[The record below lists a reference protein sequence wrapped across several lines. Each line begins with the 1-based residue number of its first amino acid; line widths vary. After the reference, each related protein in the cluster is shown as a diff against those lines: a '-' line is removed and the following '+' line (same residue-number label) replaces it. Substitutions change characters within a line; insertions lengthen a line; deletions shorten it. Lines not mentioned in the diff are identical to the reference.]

1 MEHGNVVFKEEELT
15 IFNTCWEMTCIL
27 LSIMYVYIYICL
39 LIYAYHHPPLPNLKH
54 SFVAEEINN
63 NMASASTTNDK
74 QLSAVGKLEIEG
86 KGDNVLQ
93 RHAMFFDRN
102 KDGVIYPWE
111 TFQGLRAIGAG
122 ILLSAGG
129 AVFINLGLSGK
140 TRPGKFPSPLFPIE
154 IKFVPEKFEEIFAK
168 HAKTNRHAL
177 TSEELGEMLKSNREP
192 KNYSGWLASYSEWK
206 ILFHLGK
213 DKNGLLQKDT
223 VRSVYDGSLFERME
237 NEKHLLNKP

>member
-1 MEHGNVVFKEEELT
+1 
-15 IFNTCWEMTCIL
+15 
-27 LSIMYVYIYICL
+27 
-39 LIYAYHHPPLPNLKH
+39 
-54 SFVAEEINN
+54 
-63 NMASASTTNDK
+63 
-74 QLSAVGKLEIEG
+74 
-86 KGDNVLQ
+86 
-93 RHAMFFDRN
+93 
-102 KDGVIYPWE
+102 
-111 TFQGLRAIGAG
+111 
-122 ILLSAGG
+122 
-129 AVFINLGLSGK
+129 
-140 TRPGKFPSPLFPIE
+140 GKFPSPLFPIE